1 MKKFTDKQIENISGA
16 ILTSFI
22 NLHFLE
28 ECSQLGVFKHRVKKN
43 VKRTIEDLIDIETV
57 YFNEIEKT
65 DDNDMGDKLVSNS
78 MDFIS
83 FLLNDFDFNDFIKI
97 QEVVAAY
104 SMDRQKV
111 TELTDKILKKN
122 GAKE

>member
-1 MKKFTDKQIENISGA
+1 MVKEIENISGA
-16 ILTSFI
+16 ILSSFI

-28 ECSQLGVFKHRVKKN
+28 ECTRLGVFKHRVKKN
-43 VKRTIEDLIDIETV
+43 VKRTIDDLIEIEKV

-65 DDNDMGDKLVSNS
+65 DDDGMSDKLVSNS
-78 MDFIS
+78 MEFLS
-83 FLLNDFDFNDFIKI
+83 FLLKDFDFNDFIKI
-97 QEVVAAY
+97 QEVVGAY

-111 TELTDKILKKN
+111 TELTDKILKEN

>member
-1 MKKFTDKQIENISGA
+1 MNEKQIEKISGA
-16 ILTSFI
+16 ILMSFI

-28 ECSQLGVFKHRVKKN
+28 ECSQLGIFKHRVKKN

-65 DDNDMGDKLVSNS
+65 DENGMGDKLVSNS

-83 FLLNDFDFNDFIKI
+83 FLLSDFEFSDFIKI
-97 QEVVAAY
+97 QEVVGAY

-111 TELTDKILKKN
+111 TELTDKILKEN
-122 GAKE
+122 GAK

>member
-1 MKKFTDKQIENISGA
+1 MKKFTDKQIESISGA
-16 ILTSFI
+16 IITSFI

-28 ECSQLGVFKHRVKKN
+28 ECNQLGVFRQRVKNN
-43 VKRTIEDLIDIETV
+43 VKRTIDDLIHLETI

-65 DDNDMGDKLVSNS
+65 DENGMGDKLVSNS

-83 FLLNDFDFNDFIKI
+83 FLLNDFEFSDFIKI
-97 QEVVAAY
+97 QEVVGAY
-104 SMDRQKV
+104 SMDRQRV
-111 TELTDKILKKN
+111 TGLTDKILKEN

>member
-1 MKKFTDKQIENISGA
+1 MKKFTDKQIESISGA
-16 ILTSFI
+16 IITSFI

-28 ECSQLGVFKHRVKKN
+28 ECNQLGVFRQRVKNN
-43 VKRTIEDLIDIETV
+43 VKRTIDDLIHLETI

-65 DDNDMGDKLVSNS
+65 DENGMGDKLVSNS

-111 TELTDKILKKN
+111 TELTDNILKEN